1 MRFNAKF
8 SPVIDIILWTMAAVS
23 VVGLVCGALV
33 MFGVNVAGIFV
44 GQARVLVGFCPV
56 SALLSV
62 LFATIHYKVT
72 NTHLQLKIAFWDML
86 GGRIEIGK
94 ILNIVIKDGKM
105 YVSYLWKGPDPVI
118 ARIAISPKKYEQM
131 KAILTV
137 QNPNIQFWNDDE
149 AVASLSRYFHL
160 KKQA

>member
-56 SALLSV
+56 SVLLSI

-105 YVSYLWKGPDPVI
+105 YVSYLWKGLDPVI

-131 KAILTV
+131 KAILTA
-137 QNPNIQFWNDDE
+137 QNPNIEFCNDDE
-149 AVASLSRYFHL
+149 AAKGTNDESDD
-160 KKQA
+160 

>member
-1 MRFNAKF
+1 M
-8 SPVIDIILWTMAAVS
+8 
-23 VVGLVCGALV
+23 
-33 MFGVNVAGIFV
+33 
-44 GQARVLVGFCPV
+44 VGFCPV
-56 SALLSV
+56 SALLSI

-118 ARIAISPKKYEQM
+118 ARIAISQKKYEQM
-131 KAILTV
+131 KAILTA
-137 QNPNIQFWNDDE
+137 QNPNIEFWNDDE
-149 AVASLSRYFHL
+149 AAKGTSDD
-160 KKQA
+160 

>member
-56 SALLSV
+56 SALLSI

-86 GGRIEIGK
+86 GG
-94 ILNIVIKDGKM
+94 KDGKM

-118 ARIAISPKKYEQM
+118 ARIAISPKKYQQM
-131 KAILTV
+131 KTILTA
-137 QNPNIQFWNDDE
+137 QNPNIEFWNDDE
-149 AVASLSRYFHL
+149 AA
-160 KKQA
+160 KGTGDD

>member
-56 SALLSV
+56 SALLSI

-131 KAILTV
+131 KAILTA
-137 QNPNIQFWNDDE
+137 QNPNIEFWNDDE
-149 AVASLSRYFHL
+149 AA
-160 KKQA
+160 KGTNDD

>member
-56 SALLSV
+56 SALLSI

-118 ARIAISPKKYEQM
+118 AHIAISPKKYEQM
-131 KAILTV
+131 KAILTA
-137 QNPNIQFWNDDE
+137 QNPNIEFWNDDE
-149 AVASLSRYFHL
+149 AAKGTSDD
-160 KKQA
+160 

>member
-8 SPVIDIILWTMAAVS
+8 SPVIDIILWTMTAVS

-56 SALLSV
+56 SALLSI

-131 KAILTV
+131 KAILTA
-137 QNPNIQFWNDDE
+137 QNPNIEFWNDDE
-149 AVASLSRYFHL
+149 AAKGTNDESDD
-160 KKQA
+160 

>member
-56 SALLSV
+56 SALLSI

-118 ARIAISPKKYEQM
+118 ARIAISQKKYEQM
-131 KAILTV
+131 KAILTA
-137 QNPNIQFWNDDE
+137 QNPNIEFWNDDE
-149 AVASLSRYFHL
+149 AAKGTSED
-160 KKQA
+160 